1 MTSFEFFCKTLP
13 RAEFVFKSV
22 CLPRNP
28 PPHPP
33 NHFSING
40 IGEKKRGFILKIRI
54 VFSISR
60 RWAYMRKKEE
70 LSIPITFEYGFD
82 QQRLIWYV
90 CRLWDMVFSGRQL
103 NTISYRRQT
112 YHINLC

>member
-1 MTSFEFFCKTLP
+1 
-13 RAEFVFKSV
+13 
-22 CLPRNP
+22 
-28 PPHPP
+28 
-33 NHFSING
+33 
-40 IGEKKRGFILKIRI
+40 
-54 VFSISR
+54 
-60 RWAYMRKKEE
+60 MRKKEE